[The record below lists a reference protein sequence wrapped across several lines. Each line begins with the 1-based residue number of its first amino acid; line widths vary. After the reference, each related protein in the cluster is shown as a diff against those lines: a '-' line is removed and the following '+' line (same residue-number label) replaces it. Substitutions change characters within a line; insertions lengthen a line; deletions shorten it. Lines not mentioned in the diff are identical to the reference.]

1 MKWFYNLK
9 ISRKL
14 FTAFTAIIL
23 LTGVVGFVGLNNMA
37 EINRMLNEMYELHMV
52 GLASNQDANIN
63 LVYYDRALRAYILA
77 TDEAERQQ
85 RLSEMNGFEAGFK
98 EYMKQ
103 VEKTLV
109 LAEVKE
115 KFAKIIPAFEEY
127 KQAASTIISA
137 VQAEG
142 YSTRSRELINLT
154 SQAREKANTVDDIL
168 TEISIS
174 KDNLGK
180 SAFEESDVIYES
192 SRYIMLFLI
201 FGSIIIGVMLGF
213 FIARL
218 IARPIKALADHANKL
233 AVGDVNV
240 SIDSKGY
247 QDEVG
252 ELETSF
258 IKMVSNIRE
267 QSTIADKMSVG
278 NLDVQITP
286 KSSNDVLSNSL
297 QKTKNALEAL
307 INEAKQL
314 TNYAVEGNLDKRGK
328 AEKFQGGYKEIV
340 SGINN
345 ILDEVLKPIMDGA
358 DVLAQMSTGDLTVR
372 VKADYKN
379 DHKKIKD
386 SINQLGESLETAIR
400 EVTESVSA
408 TASASSQISS
418 SSEEMAAGAQ
428 EQSAQATEV
437 ASAVEQMT
445 TTILQTTKNANVASA
460 SSVNASKLTKTGV
473 ENITKAKEG
482 MNEITVSAQGTARV
496 IGSLANKTDQ
506 IGEIAQ
512 VIDDIADQTNLLAL
526 NAAIEAARAGEQ
538 GRGFAVVADEVR
550 KLAERTTKATKE
562 IAETIKQ
569 IQGEAK
575 EANESMVEA
584 GKVVAKGIEL
594 NAEVEDV
601 LLNIDKAVKSVSDE
615 INQVATASEE
625 QSSAAEQ
632 ISKNI
637 ESISSVT
644 QQSAAGTQQIARA
657 AEDLN
662 RLTENLQN
670 LISKFK
676 ITGNSLSIKQKD
688 YATVK
693 EEKHYKV
700 AGNGRLVKH

>member
-1 MKWFYNLK
+1 MKNLK
-9 ISRKL
+9 IGVRLSIGFGIAVFMLGVVLFTGLNSLSTVNDEIDLIVHDRFPKTVQANEIVSAINTNAVAISNMLLSNDPRIKQETYKL
-14 FTAFTAIIL
+14 FET
-23 LTGVVGFVGLNNMA
+23 TGEIVNRNMEKFNETVKSDKEKGLIA
-37 EINRMLNEMYELHMV
+37 KINDIRRNEFFPVRQALLNEYEAGNIDGAIAILVGDYKTPQERYIQAVEELINYQNQSVVEGSIDVDNAYSTATTLLLVIGILALVFVIGFAWFLTNSIVRPVNMVKERMTSLESVCITNLGNGLV
-52 GLASNQDANIN
+52 GLAKGN
-63 LVYYDRALRAYILA
+63 LKI
-77 TDEAERQQ
+77 
-85 RLSEMNGFEAGFK
+85 K
-98 EYMKQ
+98 
-103 VEKTLV
+103 VEKATKHLN
-109 LAEVKE
+109 
-115 KFAKIIPAFEEY
+115 I
-127 KQAASTIISA
+127 T
-137 VQAEG
+137 
-142 YSTRSRELINLT
+142 TN
-154 SQAREKANTVDDIL
+154 
-168 TEISIS
+168 
-174 KDNLGK
+174 
-180 SAFEESDVIYES
+180 
-192 SRYIMLFLI
+192 
-201 FGSIIIGVMLGF
+201 
-213 FIARL
+213 
-218 IARPIKALADHANKL
+218 
-233 AVGDVNV
+233 
-240 SIDSKGY
+240 
-247 QDEVG
+247 DEVG
-252 ELETSF
+252 QMAQVFDSMLSKAQAGIDAYE
-258 IKMVSNIRE
+258 VVRE
-267 QSTIADKMSVG
+267 KVG
-278 NLDVQITP
+278 MLSDEMEGLIDDA
-286 KSSNDVLSNSL
+286 KDGKLSSRGD
-297 QKTKNALEAL
+297 
-307 INEAKQL
+307 AKKFEGTWSQL
-314 TNYAVEGNLDKRGK
+314 VVGVNG
-328 AEKFQGGYKEIV
+328 
-340 SGINN
+340 
-345 ILDEVLKPIMDGA
+345 ILDEVIAPVQEGSRVLEIMA
-358 DVLAQMSTGDLTVR
+358 KGDLTPR
-372 VKADYKN
+372 VTGNYKN
-379 DHKKIKD
+379 DHKIIKD

-445 TTILQTTKNANVASA
+445 TTILQTTKNANIASE

-473 ENITKAKEG
+473 ENIIKAKEG
-482 MNEITVSAQGTARV
+482 MNEITTSAQGTARV

-601 LLNIDKAVKSVSDE
+601 LLNIDKAVKSVSNE

-662 RLTENLQN
+662 RLTDNLQN

-676 ITGNSLSIKQKD
+676 INARSHSMKQED
-688 YATVK
+688 YVTVK

-700 AGNGRLVKH
+700 TGNGRLVNH